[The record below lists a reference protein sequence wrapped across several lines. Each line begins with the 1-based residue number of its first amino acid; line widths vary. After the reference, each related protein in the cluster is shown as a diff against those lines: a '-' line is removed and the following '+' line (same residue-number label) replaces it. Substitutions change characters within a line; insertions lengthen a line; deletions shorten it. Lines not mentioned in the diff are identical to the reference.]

1 LSSAAT
7 AANVQT
13 LVRAITY
20 QNTDT
25 DNPTTGARTV
35 RTTVNDGD
43 GGTSANADVTVTVA
57 AVNDV
62 PTIANL
68 GSDSFTFTE
77 GAAATVIDQS
87 TAAVLADVDSS
98 NFSGGNLTVTIA
110 SGEDSAEDV
119 LSLSTSG
126 TVALASTNANANV
139 SVGGT
144 VVGTLGNAISAGN
157 DLVVSL
163 NSAATAANVQTLVR
177 AITYQNTDTDNP
189 TTGNRIVR
197 TTVNDGDGGTSAN
210 ADVTVTVAAVNDAPA
225 AAADTVKSNTSSL
238 FTIPKEA
245 LILNDSDAE
254 GSSLSIAAV
263 NNLGGS
269 NGTAEIVNGDVTF
282 TAASGATSGQFTYT
296 VSDGSATS
304 SAATVSLT
312 IGSGATISG
321 GSANEILIGGGTTQT
336 TLDFASGSGTPVTYT
351 EDGMTVE
358 SVYSGGG
365 DHLHFSSGALRN
377 HSGCCS
383 SPYKFT
389 LADDAAFDL
398 VSFQITTSNGN
409 STFTGLNSSDQTT
422 GTQNLTS
429 SSSGT
434 ITLPSGFTDIT
445 TVNWAQSSGSLNI
458 DNLIFSQGAGN
469 TITGGDGADFIVG
482 ASKADVLTGNDGNDI
497 IVGAGGSDTLTG
509 GGGADIFGYEA
520 TSDGGA
526 VSSNQTASNAS
537 ITGDSISGFATGTD
551 KFYFVSSG
559 FENISAGSLTT
570 GTNFSIIN
578 AAYDGTNAG
587 TNSEFT
593 ASDPTFIFDSTDTLY
608 YDANGS
614 SAGYTVIATT
624 TGSVN
629 IAVGDIEIVTTL

>member
-1 LSSAAT
+1 M
-7 AANVQT
+7 
-13 LVRAITY
+13 
-20 QNTDT
+20 
-25 DNPTTGARTV
+25 
-35 RTTVNDGD
+35 
-43 GGTSANADVTVTVA
+43 
-57 AVNDV
+57 
-62 PTIANL
+62 
-68 GSDSFTFTE
+68 
-77 GAAATVIDQS
+77 
-87 TAAVLADVDSS
+87 
-98 NFSGGNLTVTIA
+98 
-110 SGEDSAEDV
+110 
-119 LSLSTSG
+119 
-126 TVALASTNANANV
+126 ALASTNANANV

-144 VVGTLGNAISAGN
+144 VIGTLGNAISAGN

-163 NSAATAANVQTLVR
+163 NSTATVANVQTLVR

-197 TTVNDGDGGTSAN
+197 ATVNDGDGGTSAN

-269 NGTAEIVNGDVTF
+269 NGTAAIVNGDVTF
-282 TAASGATSGQFTYT
+282 TAASGASSGQFTYT
-296 VSDGSATS
+296 VSDGTATS

-312 IGSGATISG
+312 IGSGNTISG

-336 TLDFASGSGTPVTYT
+336 TLDFASGSGTPLTYV
-351 EDGMTVE
+351 EDGMTVR
-358 SVYSGGG
+358 SSYNNGNSG
-365 DHLHFSSGALRN
+365 HLHFSSGTLKN

-389 LADDAAFDL
+389 LPDDAAFDL
-398 VSFQITTSNGN
+398 VSFQITNSSGN

-445 TVNWAQSSGSLNI
+445 TVNWAQNGGNLFI
-458 DNLIFSQGAGN
+458 DNLIFSQGAGNSN

-497 IVGAGGSDTLTG
+497 LVGAGGSDTLTG
-509 GGGADIFGYEA
+509 GDGADIFGYEA

-551 KFYFVSSG
+551 KFHFVSSG
-559 FENISAGSLTT
+559 FGNISTGSLTT

-614 SAGYTVIATT
+614 SAGYTAIATT

-629 IAVGDIEIVTTL
+629 IAVGDIEIVTAL